1 VGRDLAGRASVAMVA
16 VSDERHGMDSIDFTG
31 QVAVV
36 TGAGGALGSA
46 FCRDLA
52 RRGAAIVAN
61 DLGGSTTGEGGS
73 HGYADAIVAELE
85 GMGARA
91 VANYDTV
98 ATAAGGK
105 AIIDTAL
112 DAFGRVDIVIS
123 NAGNQRNGAFGE
135 LSEEDVEAVYAV
147 HIKGAFNVC
156 QPAYRAMVRQGYG
169 RILLVSSQ
177 SGIFGNPYRANYGS
191 AKTALIGL
199 MNVIAQEAPAGIA
212 VNALFPNAQGGR
224 LGGTPLSERPDGDFL
239 RAASERGVHYRDATQ
254 PEFVAALA
262 TYMASRQCNTSQNMY
277 SMLGGKYSRLFV
289 GLTEGWYSPGPDA
302 PSAEDVLAHIAR
314 IDDRSRYD
322 VPLSGLDEMDT
333 ALALRRSLG
342 LSG

>member
-1 VGRDLAGRASVAMVA
+1 MSK
-16 VSDERHGMDSIDFTG
+16 IDFEG

-46 FCRDLA
+46 FCRELA

-61 DLGGSTTGEGGS
+61 DLGGATTGEGAS
-73 HGYADAIVAELE
+73 HGYADAVVEAVKQ
-85 GMGARA
+85 GGGRA

-98 ATAAGGK
+98 ATAAGGQ
-105 AIIDTAL
+105 AIIDAAL
-112 DAFGRVDIVIS
+112 SAFGRVDIVIS

-147 HIKGAFNVC
+147 HAKGAFNVC
-156 QPAYRAMVRQGYG
+156 QPAYREMVRQGYG
-169 RILLVSSQ
+169 RIVLVSSQ
-177 SGIFGNPYRANYGS
+177 SGIFGNPFRANYGS

-199 MNVIAQEAPAGIA
+199 MNVIAQEAPEGVA
-212 VNALFPNAQGGR
+212 VNTLFPNAQGGR
-224 LGGTPLSERPDGDFL
+224 LGGTPLSERPDVAFL
-239 RAASERGVHYRDATQ
+239 NAAGERSRHFVEGMK

-262 TYMASRQCNTSQNMY
+262 CYMASRQCERSQHMY
-277 SMLGGKYSRLFV
+277 SVLGGKYSRLFV

-302 PSAEDVLAHIAR
+302 PSCDDIMAQIDR

-333 ALALRRSLG
+333 VLAARRALG
-342 LSG
+342 L